1 MIATFGEALID
12 MIEQPSGVFMPALG
26 GSIANFSVAAALQ
39 GIPVTYLN
47 ALSTDRFGRRFAT
60 WMQEAGVLGLN
71 GELARCD
78 APTSIAIVMTDESGK
93 PDYAFHREQVAD
105 RALNATQL
113 ISKLP
118 QSIKLIHT
126 GCLALVEQD
135 ISQTLAVLK
144 EASNRGALVSIDANL
159 RPAVAKGSMYIDSVN
174 RALAIADCIKV
185 SDDDAALLG
194 MVGAPLEIATHLFA
208 NSKAQLIA
216 VTLGSKGAHLFTR
229 RTTAQVNAPQNI
241 IVIDTVGA
249 GDCFWAALLGWLY
262 RQNKLSDV
270 AGLSRDTLALA
281 LEHSTKAAAISVQR
295 VGCQPARWEEL
306 G

>member
-12 MIEQPSGVFMPALG
+12 MIEQPSGVFIPALG

-60 WMQEAGVLGLN
+60 WMQDAGVLGLN

-93 PDYAFHREQVAD
+93 PDYAFHREHVAD
-105 RALNATQL
+105 RALNAAQL
-113 ISKLP
+113 ISKFP
-118 QSIKLIHT
+118 PAMKLIHT

-135 ISQTLAVLK
+135 IDQTLAVLK
-144 EASNRGALVSIDANL
+144 QARTQSAFVSVDANL
-159 RPAVAKGSMYIDSVN
+159 RPAVSKGTQYIESVN

-194 MVGAPLEIATHLFA
+194 MVGTPMEIATHLFS
-208 NSKAQLIA
+208 NSKAELIA

-229 RTTAQVNAPQNI
+229 RTTAQANVPQNI
-241 IVIDTVGA
+241 KVIDTVGA
-249 GDCFWAALLGWLY
+249 GDCFWAALLGFLY
-262 RQNKLSDV
+262 RQNKLLDV
-270 AGLSRDTLALA
+270 ADLSSDELALA
-281 LEHSTKAAAISVQR
+281 LAHSTKAAAISVQR

-306 G
+306 V